1 MARGWESKAI
11 EEQREAASA
20 SSSGDPEAAK
30 DPAKARK
37 LANLKLSRAQT
48 AQALSNCTNARY
60 REMLERAL
68 ADLEAEIA
76 KLGG

>member
-11 EEQREAASA
+11 EEQRETASA
-20 SSSGDPEAAK
+20 PSSGDAEAAK

-37 LANLKLSRAQT
+37 LANLKLSLAQT
-48 AQALSNCTNARY
+48 NQALNNCTNQRY

-68 ADLEAEIA
+68 ADLEAKIA